1 MAAIKQAVLVPVVAR
16 VDKRWR
22 TYLQQITGPNANG
35 AKSKTTDKVY
45 EFAVQYVQSVGET
58 ATERLYKVGN
68 GVFALC
74 QPTEDLTKGRDM
86 TYFVVNGGQLA
97 VLPMGLEAVR
107 EVFKMPAKATKTT
120 KPSIDIPA
128 NAIRF

>member
-1 MAAIKQAVLVPVVAR
+1 MPKVQAILVPIVAR

-45 EFAVQYVQSVGET
+45 EFAVTYVQTVGET
-58 ATERLYKVGN
+58 ATERLYKVGD
-68 GVFALC
+68 GVYALC
-74 QPTEDLTKGRDM
+74 QPNEELTKGREM
-86 TYFVVNGGQLA
+86 TYFVVDKGNVA
-97 VLPMGLEAVR
+97 TLPTGLEAVR
-107 EVFKMPAKATKTT
+107 VLFKMPAKAAKATKAA
-120 KPSIDIPA
+120 IDIPA